1 MDRQA
6 DPWTVPNQYISQL
19 LKMLD
24 GRMPEDA
31 CTASSPNESKA
42 TGKQKSFFWVALK
55 MLTILN
61 IAFYAFCYR

>member
-1 MDRQA
+1 MDS
-6 DPWTVPNQYISQL
+6 PKLSQL

-31 CTASSPNESKA
+31 CTASSPNEYKG
-42 TGKQKSFFWVALK
+42 TGKQKSFFQVALK

-61 IAFYAFCYR
+61 LLPTLFVLITSFRFVSM